1 VPTSAAPVFAQPPT
15 ARTTATATSS
25 AESAPSVPA
34 DRGLAL
40 AFLGGLLAAG
50 LAVASTSSAAGGG
63 HAPSSST
70 AVTTR
75 PFRLVAP
82 VLRWRLRA
90 LAERVRP
97 APLVFP
103 LELPG

>member
-1 VPTSAAPVFAQPPT
+1 M
-15 ARTTATATSS
+15 
-25 AESAPSVPA
+25 
-34 DRGLAL
+34 
-40 AFLGGLLAAG
+40 AF
-50 LAVASTSSAAGGG
+50 VSTSSAVGGG